1 MRRMLWSVFLA
12 AALLA
17 GCSGR
22 EAPVSPDEAPEVS
35 LSEQDVLNIYTAAS
49 AVYDWFDLTTLPLD
63 MEDARTEGDLTY
75 YRVDAED
82 LSLPVSAVPEPTDSS
97 LPWQPQPV
105 TITSLADLRE
115 TAETYFSPEM
125 ADSLFALSPGHYKD
139 FDGVLY
145 ATDGGR
151 GSNVY
156 LLDKTA
162 AAEQVDEDHWTV
174 TLTFWADFE
183 GRELQA
189 DGYLHTVATTGYS
202 TAVLDFENT
211 PDGWKFTSFWPSD
224 GLDLEAD
231 TVYTINYY
239 QDFEVTGAYQDYSD
253 WELVCYLIHADGAY
267 AEAPFDLLARRFLER
282 PEDILRV
289 LALLDQSP
297 YREKYSHIE
306 AIVAGPGY
314 TAAGRFYREDRADFE
329 TLLDTLHPETEAEQT
344 VLEKIRN
351 AYESSV
357 TEEQPMET
365 EFALIVPGEQ
375 RVLTL
380 GAQEGTFP
388 WGYDLEGTVTA
399 ADGDTYGTVYTV
411 DCGGFQLAYS
421 VGPEDGTEYLFRL
434 STSTPYDQSGGTLCT
449 PRGLY
454 CGYSLAHLEEIY
466 SHAVELAG
474 FQSDTYD
481 ACYVYE
487 PGGDAGCKHIAF
499 FITDGVVTAIQ
510 VEDLMDGRLLG

>member
-1 MRRMLWSVFLA
+1 MRRMLLSVFLA
-12 AALLA
+12 AALLT
-17 GCSGR
+17 GCGGR
-22 EAPVSPDEAPEVS
+22 ESPVSPDEAPEAA
-35 LSEQDVLNIYTAAS
+35 LTEQDVINMYTAAS
-49 AVYDWFDLTTLPLD
+49 AVYDWFDLTPLPLD
-63 MEDARTEGDLTY
+63 MEDARTEGGLTY

-82 LSLPVSAVPEPTDSS
+82 LSLPVSALAEPTDSTLS
-97 LPWQPQPV
+97 WTPEPV
-105 TITSLADLRE
+105 TIASLADLRAA
-115 TAETYFSPEM
+115 AETYFSPEM
-125 ADSLFALSPGHYKD
+125 ADSLFALSPDHYKD

-145 ATDGGR
+145 AADGGR

-174 TLTFWADFE
+174 TVTFWADFE
-183 GRELQA
+183 DREPQA
-189 DGYLHTVATTGYS
+189 DGYFHSVATTGYS
-202 TAVLDFENT
+202 TAVLDYENT
-211 PDGWKFTSFWPSD
+211 PDGWKFTSFCPSD
-224 GLDLEAD
+224 GLDLGAD

-253 WELVCYLIHADGAY
+253 WELVCYLIYADGAY
-267 AEAPFDLLARRFLER
+267 AEAPSDLLARRFLER
-282 PEDILRV
+282 PENILRV